1 MIHLAHTKNE
11 LRKSFEL
18 SDGQVIEREDLLR
31 PGTQFRFEQEDA
43 HSLGDVADLLRR
55 LADDPHRAI
64 VMGRPLDSEGERNSA
79 TFADEPTDLWFID
92 LDGVPTDD
100 DHRATIERCLPF
112 LRERRFVFAYSQSAG
127 LKPGLRCRVVC
138 RLPRPMSAAER
149 EAYARHYNDQLTAF
163 EGKKAHYI
171 DSSIYAPSRL
181 LFTSRPT
188 LLGLGD
194 PHAERV
200 FIADGEDGP
209 VLLDDLPP
217 LVPLTV
223 RGGRTSFD
231 ELPRL
236 VGFGKEG
243 GDGQGRSGHALNA
256 IGWLRA
262 FMGED
267 DWVDEPKRLALWRDM
282 LRNAGA
288 TDYERLRYGD
298 WVNRRAK
305 DARPPAEQRT
315 VLAIPNPDHSI
326 PLDRAQDQLSDII
339 GRGVRSQ
346 EPRVVCVAVTMGV
359 GKTREALKQA
369 AAEYHRRMAESPLAS
384 FNVDLY
390 VPTMQMAE
398 EALQTAREFGLHGF
412 IEYGRG
418 QEVNGSPVCIKA
430 EAAGKLQ
437 GLVENVAQSLCYDGE
452 KMCEN
457 YERCRWQWQRNETHG
472 IPLRIRANNYLSLM
486 VRAEGHHAYR
496 PTDLAIIDEAS
507 FVTRLTQHQSVEISD
522 LIALRLSGEA
532 YLWVSRFAQV
542 LSEGLTLD
550 RLEAAGFTGDVC
562 RMLVKAEEEFR
573 PRIEVTPDM
582 SPTATSGALVD
593 YDEAWH
599 RYASVWRR
607 LRDCIETGSMNRI
620 RVISEKGRPVRLNLA
635 WKSPIKGI
643 PWDNETGRPK
653 IPVLVLSGTMR
664 RSIIE
669 QFLPVDEWHEIDVAP
684 HPDAVIEQSD
694 LRGSK
699 VESLY
704 ASTPERRAPVEQGGK
719 GENDRQ
725 KMKAAEAVRALVKE
739 AAAGDVLIT
748 FKELEEQISGD
759 GHFFAVEG
767 INAFSGRDLVVYGRP
782 LPHYRQMESEARAIF
797 CDDPG
802 PIREIR
808 SAWYPKR
815 AVARRGEGFGYAE
828 YHPDSRVEDVR
839 WMTCEG
845 EIMQAV
851 HRARPVRHPVKVRIF
866 NDTPLPIR
874 IDRVISRYRLHP
886 QWAELEAGKVLP
898 LSQNEYLRL
907 WPSIF
912 TDKRTAARYADHEKA
927 MFHEDRAAFL
937 VEYRLAGTR
946 GPMKRAL
953 VDGIEAIRELGDVA
967 HWSMVD
973 DLRNDWAA
981 SLREFCDLMCR
992 EPLVDERG
1000 DHITFDE
1007 AEGFDLL
1014 NGTRLQIAVWQ
1025 HKLPGQRNVRTAS
1038 T

>member
-1 MIHLAHTKNE
+1 MIYIAHSENE
-11 LRKSFEL
+11 LRKTFEL
-18 SDGQVIEREDLLR
+18 RDGQVIERKDLLR
-31 PGTQFRFEQEDA
+31 PSVQFRFDQQAA
-43 HSLGDVADLLRR
+43 HSLDDVAALLRR

-79 TFADEPTDLWFID
+79 TFTDEPTDLWFID
-92 LDGVPTDD
+92 LDGVPADD
-100 DHRATIERCLPF
+100 DHRVAIERCLPF
-112 LRERRFVFAYSQSAG
+112 LRGRRFVFAYSQSAG

-163 EGKKAHYI
+163 EGKTAHYI

-181 LFTSRPT
+181 LFTSRPN

-194 PHAERV
+194 PHGERV
-200 FIADGEDGP
+200 FIADGDDAP

-217 LVPLTV
+217 LVPITV
-223 RGGRTSFD
+223 GGGRASFN

-236 VGFGKEG
+236 VGFGNEG
-243 GDGQGRSGHALNA
+243 EGHGRSAHALNA

-267 DWVDEPKRLALWRDM
+267 DWANEEKRLALWHEM

-288 TDYERLRYGD
+288 TDFERGRYGD
-298 WVNRRAK
+298 FVNRRAK

-315 VLAIPNPDHSI
+315 VLAVPNPDASI
-326 PLDRAQDQLSDII
+326 PLDRAQEQLSEIVEAA
-339 GRGVRSQ
+339 VRSE
-346 EPRVVCVAVTMGV
+346 EPRVVCVGVTMGA

-369 AAEYHRRMAESPLAS
+369 AAEYHRRTDHNTLAS

-398 EALQTAREFGLHGF
+398 EALQTARDFGLPGF

-418 QEVNGSPVCIKA
+418 QEVNGEPVCIKA
-430 EAAGKLQ
+430 DAASKLQ
-437 GLVENVAQSLCYDGE
+437 GMVENVAQSLCTDGE
-452 KMCEN
+452 NFCEH
-457 YERCRWQWQRNETHG
+457 YHQCRWQWQRNDTLG

-507 FVTRLTQHQSVEISD
+507 FVSRLTHDQTVEIAD
-522 LIALRLSGEA
+522 LIAPRLTGEA
-532 YLWVSRFAQV
+532 YSWVLRFAQIV
-542 LSEGLTLD
+542 SERLTLE
-550 RLEAAGFTGDVC
+550 RLLAAGFTADVC
-562 RMLVKAEEEFR
+562 RMLIKAEEELR
-573 PRIEVTPDM
+573 PRVEITPDM
-582 SPTATSGALVD
+582 SPKATSSALVD

-607 LRDCIETGSMNRI
+607 LRDCIEKGSMNRI
-620 RVISEKGRPVRLNLA
+620 RIISEKGRPTRLNLA
-635 WKSPIKGI
+635 WKTPLKGI

-664 RSIIE
+664 RPIIE

-684 HPDAVIEQSD
+684 HPGAVIEQSD

-699 VESLY
+699 SECLY
-704 ASTPERRAPVEQGGK
+704 GSTPERRAPREKGGD
-719 GENDRQ
+719 GEDDRD
-725 KMKAAEAVRALVKE
+725 KINAAKAVRSLVE
-739 AAAGDVLIT
+739 AAAGDDVLIT
-748 FKELEEQISGD
+748 FKELEEQIGAD
-759 GHFFAVEG
+759 AHFCAVEG

-782 LPHYRQMESEARAIF
+782 LPHHRQMETEARAIF
-797 CDDPG
+797 CDDPE

-815 AVARRGEGFGYAE
+815 PVARRGEGFGYAE
-828 YHPDSRVEDVR
+828 YHPDPRVEDVR

-851 HRARPVRHPVKVRIF
+851 ARCRYVRHPVKVRVL
-866 NDTPLPIR
+866 NDTPLPLR
-874 IDRVISRYRLHP
+874 IGRVTSRHRLHP
-886 QWAELEAGKVLP
+886 QWQELEAGKVLP

-912 TDKRTAARYADHEKA
+912 TDKRTADRYANDNKA
-927 MFHEDRAAFL
+927 VFHESRAAFL
-937 VEYRLAGTR
+937 IEYRLAGAR

-953 VDGIEAIRELGDVA
+953 VDGIEAIRALGDVS

-973 DLRNDWAA
+973 DARNDWAA
-981 SLREFCDLMCR
+981 TLREAFDLLAR
-992 EPLVDERG
+992 EPVVDDRGELVE
-1000 DHITFDE
+1000 FDE
-1007 AEGFDLL
+1007 DAGFDLL
-1014 NGTRLQIAVWQ
+1014 DGTRFEIAAWR
-1025 HKLPGQRNVRTAS
+1025 HKLRGQRNLRTAS